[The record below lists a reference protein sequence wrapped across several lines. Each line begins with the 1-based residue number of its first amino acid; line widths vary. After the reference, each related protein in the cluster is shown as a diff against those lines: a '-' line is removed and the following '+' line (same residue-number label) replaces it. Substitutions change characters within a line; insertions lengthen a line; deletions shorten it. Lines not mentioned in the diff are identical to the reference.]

1 MMGPEISAMEIT
13 SITMEAQAIIEPHD
27 SPDEPDPSPVEPD
40 DAALDAPADDSDL
53 RSLDVT
59 AGEPD

>member
-1 MMGPEISAMEIT
+1 MEIT
-13 SITMEAQAIIEPHD
+13 STEMEAQAILEPAG
-27 SPDEPDPSPVEPD
+27 SPDQPDPSTVEPD
-40 DAALDAPADDSDL
+40 DAALDDPADDSDL

>member
-13 SITMEAQAIIEPHD
+13 STAMEAQANLEPHD
-27 SPDEPDPSPVEPD
+27 SPDEPDPSTVDPD
-40 DAALDAPADDSDL
+40 DAALDDSADDSDL

>member
-13 SITMEAQAIIEPHD
+13 STTMEAQAIIEPHD

-40 DAALDAPADDSDL
+40 DAALDDPADDSDL